1 MKKRKGLIGEVI
13 SNKMEKT
20 VVVEIQRTVHHP
32 MYGKV
37 IRQQTRFKAHD
48 EKKECHVGDKVRLVE
63 CRPLSKEKHW
73 KVVEVLVH
81 TRMVMPVLDEGLAS
95 GLAQAVPGA
104 AAGSGGTCL
113 PAGRSEER
121 TPHGPP
127 QIKDPS

>member
-1 MKKRKGLIGEVI
+1 MKKRKELIGEVI

-48 EKKECHVGDKVRLVE
+48 EKKECHVGDQVRLVE

-73 KVVEVLVH
+73 KVVKVLAHPQRVE
-81 TRMVMPVLDEGLAS
+81 PVLDE
-95 GLAQAVPGA
+95 AV
-104 AAGSGGTCL
+104 S
-113 PAGRSEER
+113 
-121 TPHGPP
+121 
-127 QIKDPS
+127 